1 MEVDSNCLNFELCQ
15 ENVDM
20 EPHQIHDVFALVYF
34 DKTVL
39 YLGIISP
46 LFVQDSYHH
55 AGQSF

>member
-1 MEVDSNCLNFELCQ
+1 
-15 ENVDM
+15 M
-20 EPHQIHDVFALVYF
+20 EPHQIRDVFALVYF